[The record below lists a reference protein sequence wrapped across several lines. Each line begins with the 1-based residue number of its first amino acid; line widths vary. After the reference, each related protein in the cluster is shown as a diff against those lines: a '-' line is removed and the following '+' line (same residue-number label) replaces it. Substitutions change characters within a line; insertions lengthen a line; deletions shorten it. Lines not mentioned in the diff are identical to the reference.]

1 MKYIKK
7 QKLRARSD
15 LKRYESKKKTEFM
28 SVNVRNEERSRE
40 KSFMEEVE
48 IFS

>member
-1 MKYIKK
+1 MNP
-7 QKLRARSD
+7 
-15 LKRYESKKKTEFM
+15 KKKTEFM
-28 SVNVRNEERSRE
+28 SENVRNEEKSRE